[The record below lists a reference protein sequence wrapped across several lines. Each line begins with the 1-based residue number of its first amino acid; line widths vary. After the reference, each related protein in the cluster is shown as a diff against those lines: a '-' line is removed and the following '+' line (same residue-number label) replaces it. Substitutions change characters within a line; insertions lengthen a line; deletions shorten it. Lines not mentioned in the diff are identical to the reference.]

1 MADHPLFWMPAPD
14 ADGQKRQRRAS
25 HHLNRAR
32 WHAQQALTF
41 LARGAAAHA
50 PTAEALGA
58 LERAISRH
66 GTTTAATTRGH
77 TTGG

>member
-1 MADHPLFWMPAPD
+1 MADHPLFGIPAPD
-14 ADGQKRQRRAS
+14 AQKRRRRAA

-32 WHAQQALTF
+32 WHAQQALSF
-41 LARGAAAHA
+41 LTRGAGAHA

-58 LERAISRH
+58 LERAVTRH